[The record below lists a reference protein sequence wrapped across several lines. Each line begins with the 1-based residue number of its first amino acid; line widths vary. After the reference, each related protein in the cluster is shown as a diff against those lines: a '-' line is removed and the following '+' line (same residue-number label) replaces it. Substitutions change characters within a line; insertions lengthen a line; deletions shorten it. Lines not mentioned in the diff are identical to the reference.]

1 MGSFL
6 IYPLNDILLTKNIL
20 LLTESEKSLLC
31 KGLILATP
39 PKTLEYAEYL
49 LPFVLHKQLVDNC
62 PPFRPI
68 MSLIKARTYN
78 LAKFLV
84 FLLEPITTKMYT
96 VKISF

>member
-39 PKTLEYAEYL
+39 PKTLEYAEFYFPLYSTNSWLIIAHL
-49 LPFVLHKQLVDNC
+49 LD
-62 PPFRPI
+62 
-68 MSLIKARTYN
+68 
-78 LAKFLV
+78 
-84 FLLEPITTKMYT
+84 LLCH
-96 VKISF
+96 